1 LIQKRLKKQA
11 TLGITGLYLLRVQ
24 IEKEVWHLDV
34 GLEDPLGSSSL
45 KGMFVQPLNL
55 YMS

>member
-45 KGMFVQPLNL
+45 KGRFVQPLNL